1 MTDTPQQGVAAI
13 VRAAAARASADA
25 SSAVMDPE
33 VGAPRDGVAPG
44 EWGLPPEMPPD
55 CPVRV
60 LGLGDGDLLYLVD
73 NNGMLSSQDP
83 SGFGQKYVTR
93 LFGDRIKYVYWA
105 WPRFT
110 QKGSIDNFRAE
121 KVYESFCG
129 EASRRV
135 QDHGLWSPT
144 ERVRGRGAWR
154 DDDGRIIYH
163 AGSYLWRDGQL
174 TRSGTEIG
182 GQFYPLRPPLPLP
195 WAQPVTA
202 EDNPAPMIGKLLQ
215 TWSWSRPKAD
225 PFIVLGWMAAAVMS
239 GALRWRPSVFL
250 VGDKAVGKSTLQ
262 NLMKMILGESV
273 IKTDDTTEAG
283 IYQRLGM
290 DALPVQIDELEAGA
304 DNRKVMAVV
313 NLARIAASGGLRL
326 RGGQDHKGIEF
337 NARSC
342 FFFSAINPPPV
353 NAADWSR
360 MSVLNVRRLD
370 PEKIKTAPELSERT
384 MAEAGRKMLRR
395 LLDNWHQFDGLFD
408 QYKAALRM
416 GGHDSRG
423 CDTYGTFLAAAH
435 VLLGD
440 EGVAAMGLPIDSFD
454 HWADWLGVTSLPEM
468 SDQDENWRECLSWLL
483 AYQVDAWRGGKH
495 LQIGGVLQ
503 DMRSGPDRTL
513 DIDKARDLLAIT
525 GLGLKT
531 TLPRNNPSWQY
542 KGLLLAIPNRGNAV
556 GRIFNGSKWGGG
568 PGGAGVW
575 GTALRQ
581 GPPGVIITDAGQ
593 NAMRINGDM
602 HRCTL
607 VDLDALD
614 KWLDAREPLPS
625 PSRQDSGPEEEEPF
639 Y

>member
-1 MTDTPQQGVAAI
+1 M
-13 VRAAAARASADA
+13 S
-25 SSAVMDPE
+25 DPE
-33 VGAPRDGVAPG
+33 IGQPRDGIKPG
-44 EWGLPPEMPPD
+44 EWGRAPDMPPE

-73 NNGMLSSQDP
+73 NNGMLSAQDP

-93 LFGDRIKYVYWA
+93 LFGDRINFVYWA

-110 QKGSIDNFRAE
+110 KDRTIDNFRTE

-135 QDHGLWSPT
+135 QEHGLWSPT
-144 ERVRGRGAWR
+144 ERVRGRGAWKDR
-154 DDDGRIIYH
+154 EGGIIYH
-163 AGSYLWRDGQL
+163 AGSFLWRNGEL
-174 TRSGTEIG
+174 TRSGTEID

-195 WAQPVTA
+195 WETPV
-202 EDNPAPMIGKLLQ
+202 EGDNNPAVMIGKLLQ

-273 IKTDDTTEAG
+273 IKTADTTEAG

-290 DALPVQIDELEAGA
+290 DALAVQVDELEAGA

-313 NLARIAASGGLRL
+313 NLARIAASGEVRL

-337 NARSC
+337 TARSC

-360 MSVLNVRRLD
+360 MSVLSVRRLD
-370 PEKIKTAPELSERT
+370 PEKLKNAPQISERA
-384 MAEAGRKMLRR
+384 MAQAGRKMLRR

-408 QYKAALRM
+408 QYSAALRA
-416 GGHDSRG
+416 GGHDQRG

-440 EGVAAMGLPIDSFD
+440 EGVDALGLPIESFD
-454 HWADWLGVTSLPEM
+454 HWSDWLGITSLPEM
-468 SDQDENWRECLSWLL
+468 ADQDENWRECLSWLL

-495 LQIGGVLQ
+495 MQVGGVLQ
-503 DMRSGPDRTL
+503 DVRSGIDRTI
-513 DIDKARDLLAIT
+513 DIEKARDLLALT

-531 TLPRNNPSWQY
+531 TLPRNNPNYMS

-581 GPPGVIITDAGQ
+581 GPPGVIITDASQ
-593 NAMRINGDM
+593 NCMRINGDK

-614 KWLDAREPLPS
+614 KWLDATS
-625 PSRQDSGPEEEEPF
+625 PASTPAPGATESSTDGDLTGDF
-639 Y
+639 I

>member
-13 VRAAAARASADA
+13 VRQAAAAARFDA
-25 SSAVMDPE
+25 ERQGVPDPE
-33 VGAPRDGVAPG
+33 IGAAREGVLPG
-44 EWGLPPEMPPD
+44 EWGLPPMMPPD

-93 LFGDRIKYVYWA
+93 LFGDRVKYVYWA

-110 QKGSIDNFRAE
+110 AKGGIDNFRAE

-135 QDHGLWSPT
+135 QEHGLWSPT

-154 DDDGRIIYH
+154 DEDNEIIYH
-163 AGSYLWRDGQL
+163 AGSYLWRKGEL
-174 TRSGTEIG
+174 IRSGTEIA

-195 WAQPVTA
+195 WTRPV
-202 EDNPAPMIGKLLQ
+202 EGDDNPAVMIGRLLQ
-215 TWSWSRPKAD
+215 TWSWSRPRAD

-262 NLMKMILGESV
+262 NLMKMVLGESV

-360 MSVLNVRRLD
+360 MSVLSVRRLD
-370 PEKIKTAPELSERT
+370 PEKLKNAPELSEKV

-395 LLDNWHQFDGLFD
+395 LLDNWHLFDGLFD
-408 QYKAALRM
+408 QYKIALRA

-440 EGVAAMGLPIDSFD
+440 EGVDALGLPIESFD
-454 HWADWLGVTSLPEM
+454 HWSDWLGVTSLPEM
-468 SDQDENWRECLSWLL
+468 SDQDENWKECLSWLL

-495 LQIGGVLQ
+495 MQVGGVLQ
-503 DMRSGPDRTL
+503 DVRSGIDRTI
-513 DIDKARDLLAIT
+513 DIEKARDLLALT

-531 TLPRNNPSWQY
+531 TLPRNHKDHMS

-556 GRIFNGSKWGGG
+556 GKIFNGSKWGGG

-581 GPPGVIITDAGQ
+581 GPPGVIIMDAKQ
-593 NAMRINGDM
+593 NQMRINNDM

-614 KWLDAREPLPS
+614 KWLDARSPLSTPL
-625 PSRQDSGPEEEEPF
+625 REDSGTEPEAF
-639 Y
+639 A